1 MHIDHLHAALLA
13 YIAAR
18 HSHGSLAIIEDAR
31 DYEILTAFILSPQV
45 AEAIKK
51 IRCEPEK

>member
-1 MHIDHLHAALLA
+1 MSIDYLHAALLA
-13 YIAAR
+13 FIAAR
-18 HSHGSLAIIEDAR
+18 HSHGSMAILEDAR

-51 IRCEPEK
+51 SDAAQK